1 MTWALHGPGCGTEI
15 ETHPL
20 VVCHSVT
27 SFLQTIHS
35 MCLLNQNSCPK
46 EEVWAVNFLT
56 ARYVSKMEIQH
67 QLIEV
72 YGEGGMSHHGVAKW

>member
-1 MTWALHGPGCGTEI
+1 MTWALHGPSCGTEI

-27 SFLQTIHS
+27 SFLPTIHS
-35 MCLLNQNSCPK
+35 M
-46 EEVWAVNFLT
+46 EVRAVNFLT

-72 YGEGGMSHHGVAKW
+72 YGEGEMSHHGVAKW